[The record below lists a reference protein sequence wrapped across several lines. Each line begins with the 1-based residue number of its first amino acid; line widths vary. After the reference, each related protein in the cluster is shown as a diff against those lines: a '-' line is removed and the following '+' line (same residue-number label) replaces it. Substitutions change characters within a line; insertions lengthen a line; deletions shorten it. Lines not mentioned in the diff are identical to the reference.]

1 MKGDRYTTFGVL
13 PLHTVFRYVPDH
25 AGLGP
30 RVKVDEHLCCK
41 PEFYRAHGGN
51 PTEDVLTE
59 AAWKM
64 NSGVYPAEENT
75 RVRVTLAD
83 RNLFRNEAARVAA
96 LLAEVER
103 LRAEVSYLR
112 ACVPPTRPTDYGHE
126 AWTEALRA
134 AVAEERA
141 AVVAWLRARDGGNE
155 ERVAVEAYL
164 AASGGICLDFANDI
178 ERGEHREEEK

>member
-1 MKGDRYTTFGVL
+1 MSLDLDTI
-13 PLHTVFRYVPDH
+13 
-25 AGLGP
+25 
-30 RVKVDEHLCCK
+30 
-41 PEFYRAHGGN
+41 
-51 PTEDVLTE
+51 
-59 AAWKM
+59 
-64 NSGVYPAEENT
+64 
-75 RVRVTLAD
+75 RVRLSRAD
-83 RNLFRNEAARVAA
+83 VPSIIADAFA
-96 LLAEVER
+96 LVGEVER